1 MREFLIGSILAL
13 LPVMSPRAYAGEIPK
28 EISAKLD
35 ALISGAYQTAAAK
48 FPCKVKS
55 AGKFHMIKWQEVD
68 RCLNGA
74 ADSVDWDGLTRQ
86 IEALKAGTERISA
99 AEFATAL
106 ESSLSAHALK
116 FEQVF
121 STKDERALLPLTN
134 SLLHFMPADSLRDLP
149 VTDRAGTHVGAFS
162 GVYVYERTGGLSTAN
177 TFKLTLFQYT
187 DQNGNVQSSTDKLLL
202 DSFGVPFSQASPQ
215 PGFRLPADKL
225 NLKP

>member
-1 MREFLIGSILAL
+1 MREFFIGAILAL
-13 LPVMSPRAYAGEIPK
+13 LPMTSARAYAQEIPK
-28 EISAKLD
+28 DISAKFD
-35 ALISGAYQTAAAK
+35 ALIAGAYQAAAAR

-86 IEALKAGTERISA
+86 IEALKAGAERLSDAGFA
-99 AEFATAL
+99 AAL
-106 ESSLSAHALK
+106 DSSLLAHALK

-134 SLLHFMPADSLRDLP
+134 SLLRFMPPDSLRDLP

-162 GVYVYERTGGLSTAN
+162 GIYVYERTGGLSTAN

-187 DQNGNVQSSTDKLLL
+187 DPNGNVQSSTDKLLL
-202 DSFGVPFSQASPQ
+202 DSFGVPFKQAGPQ
-215 PGFRLPADKL
+215 PGFRLPADKI
-225 NLKP
+225 NLKR